1 MTTLSNR
8 RWIVRELP
16 YLHGSRRR
24 ITDRFEYFSDA
35 MSCAQE
41 LSREHR
47 QVSVELRGQDI
58 AIWLDGREVLN

>member
-1 MTTLSNR
+1 MKLSPR

-24 ITDRFEYFSDA
+24 IIDRFEYFSDA

-47 QVSVELRGQDI
+47 QVSVELRGVEI
-58 AIWLDGREVLN
+58 AVWIDGKQVLN